1 MPWRQVSNLS
11 KQIAESKTKDGNDPE
26 RQLIPAP
33 PSPDDAENQA
43 EPESESASED
53 EALDSY
59 DPRACDTKQIYGGN
73 PDHQDYRRTLR
84 YFTNNAEIHVQPKTS
99 IFDAPPKDSTH
110 TKSPRSQM
118 SGYFLG
124 GEPPRL
130 PTPDPIFATD
140 DWGNMFPDHLRSDNE
155 IAEGMKDIA
164 KDKNAALGGAPVRT
178 ISPDSNPER
187 AQKPQPQSASSEAGG
202 AAEAT
207 NSDGDVTDAKIG
219 EMEDWLAALEKF
231 NLADGGKGQEEAS
244 LTGGDIGGNL

>member
-1 MPWRQVSNLS
+1 MESCSVQNLSNFLSSVFYLHPYTREHSHLARHCRFITKMPWRQVSNLS

-178 ISPDSNPER
+178 ISPGKLLPSLAGR
-187 AQKPQPQSASSEAGG
+187 SVVSSE
-202 AAEAT
+202 
-207 NSDGDVTDAKIG
+207 
-219 EMEDWLAALEKF
+219 LAR
-231 NLADGGKGQEEAS
+231 
-244 LTGGDIGGNL
+244 